1 MARMTAVMEQ
11 PQRYVISADEYLRM
25 GEAGVFRPEAR
36 LELIEGEIVEM
47 APIGSSHASVVRRL
61 NRLFH
66 RRVGERALVSVQS
79 PVRVGEHS
87 VPEPDIALLR
97 PRPDEYAASH
107 PASGDVLLLVEV
119 SDTTLQFDLS
129 KKVSLYAG
137 AGIAEVWV
145 IDVAQRAVH
154 VFRVPDPGGYRST
167 FVASVAQRLGPDALP
182 DISFAV
188 SELFPA

>member
-47 APIGSSHASVVRRL
+47 APIGSAHASTVSVL
-61 NRLFH
+61 TRLFVH
-66 RRVGERALVSVQS
+66 RAGDRVTVWTQS
-79 PVRVGEHS
+79 PVTAGARS
-87 VPEPDIALLR
+87 VPQPDVALLK
-97 PRPDEYAASH
+97 PRADNYFSRHPDPSEV
-107 PASGDVLLLVEV
+107 VLLIEV
-119 SDTTLQFDLS
+119 ADTTLRFDLAT
-129 KKVSLYAG
+129 KIPLYAR

-145 IDVAQRAVH
+145 VDLAQRAVH
-154 VFRVPDPGGYRST
+154 IFRGADPGGYRSS
-167 FVASVAQRLGPDALP
+167 FIVAGGQKMSPALP
-182 DISFAV
+182 DISLAV